1 MAVPPHVARLQPIAR
16 RSAAAAERAAST
28 AIDACGVHELCGH
41 NGLMLRVWREETQRA
56 GGRLRRTIKV
66 MATADTATAMEK
78 PDPSPRSRFRDM
90 VRSLRHR
97 NFQLFFGGQLIS
109 LIGTWM
115 QTIAQAWLVYRI
127 TGSSLLLGVVGFAGQ
142 IPIFILSPLGGLA
155 ADRWNRQ
162 KIVIGTQVASMLLA
176 FVLAALTLLHIV
188 KTWEIIT
195 LAALLGAVNAFDI
208 PGRQSFLIEM
218 VSRDDLMNAIALNSS
233 MFNGA
238 RVIGPAIAGILVSR
252 IGEGWCF
259 FANGASYIAVIAALL
274 MMKLPPY
281 RPVPAGTSPF
291 EHIAEGFRYI
301 QRTAPILAL
310 ITLIGIVSLVAV
322 PYSVLMPIFAD
333 QILHRG
339 AHGLGILMGSAGV
352 GALLGALTLASRR
365 GVKGLGTVVG
375 FAAMAF
381 GVSLILFAFSKIFW
395 LSVVLLVPVGYG
407 VMLQMSSSNTLI
419 QAMVPD
425 ELRGRAMAMYPMMF
439 MGMAPIG
446 SLLSGLFA
454 DWIGAPLTVA
464 IGGVGAVAG
473 AIYFLR
479 RLPSLRFEAHQLLDA
494 QGLVAA
500 EAPEEVAARGVS

>member
-1 MAVPPHVARLQPIAR
+1 MAARAPIADN
-16 RSAAAAERAAST
+16 T
-28 AIDACGVHELCGH
+28 
-41 NGLMLRVWREETQRA
+41 
-56 GGRLRRTIKV
+56 
-66 MATADTATAMEK
+66 
-78 PDPSPRSRFRDM
+78 PDSSPRSRFRDM

-97 NFQLFFGGQLIS
+97 NFQLFFSGQLIS
-109 LIGTWM
+109 LVGTWM
-115 QTIAQAWLVYRI
+115 QNVAQAWLVYQM
-127 TGSSLLLGVVGFAGQ
+127 TSSSLLLGVVSFAGQ

-155 ADRWNRQ
+155 ADRWNRH

-176 FVLAALTLLHIV
+176 FVLAALTLLHLV
-188 KTWEIIT
+188 KSWEIIA

-259 FANGASYIAVIAALL
+259 FANGASYIAVIAGLL
-274 MMKLPPY
+274 MMKLPPHH
-281 RPVPAGTSPF
+281 PVPAGTSPF

-333 QILHRG
+333 QVLHRG

-365 GVKGLGTVVG
+365 GVKGLGRVVG
-375 FAAMAF
+375 YAAVLF
-381 GVSLILFAFSKIFW
+381 GVSLILFAFSRIFW
-395 LSVVLLVPVGYG
+395 LSVLLLVPVGYG

-425 ELRGRAMAMYPMMF
+425 ELRGRAMAMYTMMF

-464 IGGVGAVAG
+464 IGGVGAIAG

-479 RLPSLRFEAHQLLDA
+479 RLPSLRFEAHQLLQA
-494 QGLVAA
+494 QGLVSS